1 MNEKLTSALRVLLA
15 DNVALKHKSQ
25 GYHWNVEGD
34 DFPQFHDFFGHI
46 YENFEGATDTFAEWL
61 RMLKMYAPYRITDF
75 FDISTVTEPILVGD
89 VEPMLKDLYDSVE
102 LHIDN
107 LIVAGDLAN
116 DAKEYGLANFF
127 AERQTECQK
136 MCWQMRVSMETEQ
149 Y

>member
-1 MNEKLTSALRVLLA
+1 MESRIEILDRLA
-15 DNVALKHKSQ
+15 QKWSRNNPDCVI
-25 GYHWNVEGD
+25 V
-34 DFPQFHDFFGHI
+34 
-46 YENFEGATDTFAEWL
+46 DTFAEWL